1 MKNRKTLAG
10 LFVILALLCLGI
22 GYAAISKTLTING
35 GVSTGDETALEDN
48 FVVYFAAVS
57 TDTSSAENVTVNATV
72 NAAEK
77 STSTSFGIE
86 NMNIVGSKVI
96 LTYTIKNDSNDLYA
110 FVQKVRIGMTE
121 MVYTDGSYQTMENI
135 KEVTNGSPVKLG
147 ENGRGQGYFNVTM
160 DWEQFAQ
167 LDPKGGTTTLTVT
180 IEMINSPISAFTG
193 AFNIYFD
200 CNANTFGYTS

>member
-1 MKNRKTLAG
+1 MKNKRTFVG

-57 TDTSSAENVTVNATV
+57 TDTSSAENVTVDATV

-77 STSTSFGIE
+77 STSTSFEIE

-110 FVQKVRIGMTE
+110 FVEKVRIGITGL
-121 MVYTDGSYQTMENI
+121 DGENI
-135 KEVTNGSPVKLG
+135 TEVTNGTPVKLG

-160 DWEQFAQ
+160 NWEPFAQ

-180 IEMINSPISAFTG
+180 VEMINSPINAFTS

-200 CNANTFGYTS
+200 CYANTFGYTS

>member
-1 MKNRKTLAG
+1 MKNKRTFVG

-48 FVVYFAAVS
+48 FIVYFAAVS
-57 TDTSSAENVTVNATV
+57 TDTSSAKNVTVDATV

-77 STSTSFGIE
+77 STSTSFAIS

-110 FVQKVRIGMTE
+110 FVEKVRIGITGL
-121 MVYTDGSYQTMENI
+121 DGENI
-135 KEVTNGSPVKLG
+135 TEVTNGTPVKLG

-160 DWEQFAQ
+160 NWESFAQ

-180 IEMINSPISAFTG
+180 VEMINSPINAFTG

-200 CNANTFGYTS
+200 CYANTFGYTS

>member
-1 MKNRKTLAG
+1 MKNKRTFIG

-22 GYAAISKTLTING
+22 GYAAITKTLTING
-35 GVSTGDETALEDN
+35 EVGTGDESALEDN
-48 FVVYFAAVS
+48 FIVYFSAVS
-57 TDTSSAENVTVNATV
+57 SDTSSAENVTVDATV

-77 STSTSFGIE
+77 TTTTSFKIS

-110 FVQKVRIGMTE
+110 FVEKVRIGMTGL
-121 MVYTDGSYQTMENI
+121 DGENI
-135 KEVTNGSPVKLG
+135 TEVTNGTPVKLG
-147 ENGRGQGYFNVTM
+147 ENGRGQGYFSVTM
-160 DWEQFAQ
+160 NWESFAQ

-180 IEMINSPISAFTG
+180 IEMINSPINAFSG

-200 CNANTFGYTS
+200 CYANTFGATS